1 MNKDGGRI
9 DTYTPQ
15 PSDDS
20 LQRYKDLSPR
30 PLSDTKSNDVNAF
43 EVAVVGHSIVST
55 DITVKL
61 MVVRVEAYVK

>member
-1 MNKDGGRI
+1 MAMWNRN
-9 DTYTPQ
+9 
-15 PSDDS
+15 
-20 LQRYKDLSPR
+20 LST
-30 PLSDTKSNDVNAF
+30 LSDTKSNDVNAF